1 MIKKIAAFLISAV
14 MIFTVFALPAGAATT
29 EPKISASAH
38 IVFNADNNQI
48 LYGKNAE
55 KEVDPSGL
63 SALAVAYLYIT
74 KTQDLDKE
82 IQITFN
88 ASDADI
94 PGSTSSMLGL
104 RKGNTVKASDLLAA
118 VFASAYPDAV
128 RALAQDMSGD
138 DYKTAVPSEINSLF
152 ESLGFTHSNFSN
164 IYGEY
169 DYEHNIAIDEY
180 CKFLN
185 EALKN
190 ETFKKYFTE
199 EVSKITISGKTK
211 TLSNSF
217 KQRDGDQFKYSYAV
231 GGLDVKYLSSSAR
244 SLISVAEK
252 DGVRLIAIIINS
264 ASEEQVY
271 DSAESLFEYAF
282 NEFSFVSLSPASI
295 PTKQIETE
303 EGKKFAKIFCSET
316 IDLYLQ
322 NEVGTDNLLYHIDIP
337 DDFGEANPT
346 ATLEI
351 TQDSDLQYSVVGK
364 YPMTVKFETYN
375 SIVPSQDDTSDKK
388 GISAIDIIIIAV
400 IAVLAAG
407 AGVIAWFMFSKKK
420 RELRKARFRKMEK
433 LQDRSLNPSDI
444 KAREEKENLRLGLSS
459 VASEVENFGINEDYI
474 EPPVVVRTERRGTR
488 EGIEEAKRLAEEK
501 REAEIRAEMRNAFG
515 FEEDAPRP
523 RPTHGRTVVTD
534 SRGNEISKDE
544 LNENFRKRTEESRK
558 NKETFSVTI
567 KNEKG
572 EILDKE
578 TARNL
583 NVHEKKE
590 EAKPRTGTANSIYE
604 AKRKSEDDRI
614 SDGNTKQTTART
626 VVKSEDGKIM
636 DKMSVSELNEKDRQ
650 TKETLARTTISK
662 PGKRKARP
670 GELVIKEIKNPD
682 GTVTKKLVPD
692 GEE

>member
-1 MIKKIAAFLISAV
+1 MKKIAAFLISAV
-14 MIFTVFALPAGAATT
+14 MIFSVFALPAGAATT
-29 EPKISASAH
+29 EPKISASAY

-104 RKGNTVKASDLLAA
+104 KKGNTVKASDLLAA

-138 DYKTAVPSEINSLF
+138 EYKTAVPTEINSLF

-169 DYEHNIAIDEY
+169 DYEHYISVDEY
-180 CKFLN
+180 CRFLN

-199 EVSKITISGKTK
+199 EVSEISISGKTK

-244 SLISVAEK
+244 SLVSVAEK

-264 ASEEQVY
+264 ASEEQIY

-322 NEVGTDNLLYHIDIP
+322 NEVGTDNLFYHIDIP

-351 TQDSDLQYSVVGK
+351 TQDSDLQYSVIGK

-375 SIVPSQDDTSDKK
+375 SIVPSQDNTEKK

-400 IAVLAAG
+400 IVLLAAA

-420 RELRKARFRKMEK
+420 T
-433 LQDRSLNPSDI
+433 
-444 KAREEKENLRLGLSS
+444 
-459 VASEVENFGINEDYI
+459 GI
-474 EPPVVVRTERRGTR
+474 TE
-488 EGIEEAKRLAEEK
+488 
-501 REAEIRAEMRNAFG
+501 
-515 FEEDAPRP
+515 
-523 RPTHGRTVVTD
+523 
-534 SRGNEISKDE
+534 SKIPQ
-544 LNENFRKRTEESRK
+544 NGKTP
-558 NKETFSVTI
+558 
-567 KNEKG
+567 G
-572 EILDKE
+572 Q
-578 TARNL
+578 
-583 NVHEKKE
+583 
-590 EAKPRTGTANSIYE
+590 
-604 AKRKSEDDRI
+604 KSE
-614 SDGNTKQTTART
+614 
-626 VVKSEDGKIM
+626 SE
-636 DKMSVSELNEKDRQ
+636 RY
-650 TKETLARTTISK
+650 
-662 PGKRKARP
+662 
-670 GELVIKEIKNPD
+670 
-682 GTVTKKLVPD
+682 
-692 GEE
+692 